1 MNNSFK
7 NPFVATVKKIR
18 QNTIPLSLL
27 IAFTTSSFV
36 AAPVNSEVKKV
47 LENSPK
53 TVVDEVWQ
61 IVNNEFVDQGFNHT
75 DWLKTREELLSRNYG
90 TREEAYKAIRD
101 SLKRLGDKYTRFLPP
116 EEFESLTSQTSG
128 ELSGVG
134 VKIEIDQNTG
144 ILTVVDALPNS
155 PAEAAGLKTGDQITK
170 IDDQSTALMSL
181 DQASEAMRGKV
192 GTDLVLEISR
202 PQDKTFAITLTRA
215 QIELPSLSYSVKEE
229 DGLRLGYIKLDEF
242 SAHASEQMEKA
253 ISKMTGQNVSAF
265 VLDLRGNPGGL
276 LYASVD
282 IARMWMEN
290 GLIVRTV
297 DRRGG
302 DRKFSANNTAI
313 TNLPL
318 VVLVDENSA
327 SASEILAGALK
338 DNKRATI
345 VGTTTFGKGT
355 VQSLHSL
362 SDGSGLA
369 VTMSRYYPP
378 SGININKKGIT
389 PDITENL
396 SREQRLRLNRNP
408 DLVGT
413 TADPQYSKAVSILK
427 TANLVQPN
435 NIESISIN
443 PLWNGK

>member
-1 MNNSFK
+1 MNK
-7 NPFVATVKKIR
+7 NIRNLFIATLTKVR

-27 IAFTTSSFV
+27 LAFATSSLV
-36 AAPVNSEVKKV
+36 VAPVNSEVKKT

-75 DWLKTREELLSRNYG
+75 DWLKTREELLSRNYANH
-90 TREEAYKAIRD
+90 EEAYEAIRD
-101 SLKRLGDKYTRFLPP
+101 SLKKLGDKYTRFLPP
-116 EEFESLTSQTSG
+116 DEFESLTSQTSG

-134 VKIEIDQNTG
+134 VRIEIDKNTG
-144 ILTVVDALPNS
+144 VLTVVDALPNS
-155 PAEAAGLKTGDQITK
+155 PAEAAGLKSGDQITK
-170 IDDQSTALMSL
+170 INEKSTDLMSL
-181 DQASEAMRGKV
+181 EQASETMRGQI
-192 GTDLVLEISR
+192 GTDIVLEISR
-202 PQDKTFAITLTRA
+202 PREKSFAVTLTRA
-215 QIELPSLSYSVKEE
+215 QIELPSVSYSVKEE

-253 ISKMTGQNVSAF
+253 IAQMSKDNISAF

-276 LYASVD
+276 LFASVD
-282 IARMWMEN
+282 IARMWMES

-297 DRRGG
+297 DRQGG
-302 DRKFSANNTAI
+302 DRQFSANHTAI

-318 VVLVDENSA
+318 AVLVDENSA

-338 DNKRATI
+338 DNKRATV

-396 SREQRLRLNRNP
+396 SQDDRARLSKNP
-408 DLVGT
+408 DLIGT
-413 TADPQYSKAVSILK
+413 NADPQYKKAVNVLK
-427 TANLVQPN
+427 TSNFSQQN
-435 NIESISIN
+435 SITESISIR
-443 PLWNGK
+443 